1 MRHSI
6 RAKET
11 AIQLVMINGVA
22 RYGIPELM
30 RALGAD
36 GQSLLVG
43 GETRWLFLEQNT
55 A

>member
-22 RYGIPELM
+22 RYGIPELIAHSA
-30 RALGAD
+30 R
-36 GQSLLVG
+36 
-43 GETRWLFLEQNT
+43 T
-55 A
+55 ASRCS